1 MSEGLIEAIGL
12 AVELGDR
19 RVIDG
24 VSLRAESGQV
34 VAVVGP
40 NGAGKTTL
48 LRALAGLVTSSGELR
63 IAGEDPRSASA
74 QTNARRRAYCAQKPA
89 CAWDYR
95 VSDLGEIVSAPD
107 LYAECLTRLSLADLT
122 DRRLSELASRR
133 LSQLSGGEQKAAHL
147 AMTFASL
154 DEPYGALLLLDE
166 PTASL
171 DLARQT
177 LVAAALR
184 RFAQAGGTVLV
195 ATHDLAFARD
205 CDAVLV
211 LAEGR
216 AIGLGA
222 PSDAL
227 TPAVIAATW
236 GASAQAEA

>member
-1 MSEGLIEAIGL
+1 MSEPFLECAAL
-12 AVELGDR
+12 AVELRGR
-19 RVIDG
+19 RIIDG
-24 VSLRAESGQV
+24 VSLRAEAGQV
-34 VAVVGP
+34 VAIVGP

-48 LRALAGLVTSSGELR
+48 LRALAGLIASTGELR
-63 IAGEDPRSASA
+63 VAGEDPRQASA
-74 QTNARRRAYCAQKPA
+74 QANARRRAYGAQQPTS
-89 CAWDYR
+89 AWDYR
-95 VSDLGEIVSAPD
+95 VSDLGEIVGAPD
-107 LYAECLTRLSLADLT
+107 AYADRLGSLDL
-122 DRRLSELASRR
+122 SGLASRR

-195 ATHDLAFARD
+195 ATHDLAFARE

-222 PSDAL
+222 PSAAL

>member
-1 MSEGLIEAIGL
+1 MSEPFLECAAL
-12 AVELGDR
+12 AVELRGR
-19 RVIDG
+19 RIVDG
-24 VSLRAESGQV
+24 VSLRAEAGQV
-34 VAVVGP
+34 VAIVGP

-48 LRALAGLVTSSGELR
+48 LRALAGLITSTGELR
-63 IAGEDPRSASA
+63 VAGEDPRQASA
-74 QTNARRRAYCAQKPA
+74 QANARRRAYGAQQPTS
-89 CAWDYR
+89 AWDYR
-95 VSDLGEIVSAPD
+95 VSDLGEIVGAPD
-107 LYAECLTRLSLADLT
+107 AYADRLGSLD
-122 DRRLSELASRR
+122 LSELASRR

-154 DEPYGALLLLDE
+154 DEPYGALLLLAE

-195 ATHDLAFARD
+195 ATHDLAFARE

-222 PSDAL
+222 PSAAL

>member
-1 MSEGLIEAIGL
+1 MSESLIEAIGL
-12 AVELGDR
+12 AVELGGR

-74 QTNARRRAYCAQKPA
+74 QANARHRAYCAQKPA

-95 VSDLGEIVSAPD
+95 VNDLGVIVGTPD
-107 LYAECLTRLSLADLT
+107 AYAECLARLSLADLS
-122 DRRLSELASRR
+122 DRRLTR
-133 LSQLSGGEQKAAHL
+133 LSGGEQKAALL

-154 DEPYGALLLLDE
+154 AEPFGAALLLDE
-166 PTASL
+166 PAASL
-171 DLARQT
+171 DIARQA
-177 LVAAALR
+177 LVAAEIR
-184 RFAQAGGTVLV
+184 RFAQAGGAAIV
-195 ATHDLAFARD
+195 ATHDLTFARE

-222 PSDAL
+222 PSAAL